1 MCVIGNE
8 PPEHFVMKLSDT
20 VHIPAPPEKVWLG
33 LNDPDTL
40 KAAIPGCKSIEKI
53 SDTEFKASA
62 AVAFGPVKAT
72 FGGKVTLSDLD
83 PPRAYRIS
91 GEGAGG
97 AAGFAKGSAMVR
109 LAAKDGGTDLSYE
122 VEASVGGKIAQIG
135 QRFIDQAA
143 KKLADDF
150 FGRFAAA
157 VAPELAATTEP
168 VAATQS
174 VAAPPEAPGPTPTP
188 SAPAPGQAASPVTE
202 PRRNANRLSEGS
214 PFAIY
219 PDPADGP
226 KLRQDLPRKLTVIGI
241 VIALIVLLVL
251 VTL

>member
-1 MCVIGNE
+1 
-8 PPEHFVMKLSDT
+8 MKLSDT

-40 KAAIPGCKSIEKI
+40 KAAIPGCKSIEKV

-83 PPRAYRIS
+83 PPNGYKIS
-91 GEGAGG
+91 GEGTGG
-97 AAGFAKGSAMVR
+97 PAGFAKGSAVVR
-109 LAAKDGGTDLSYE
+109 LTPKDGGTDLSYE

-150 FGRFAAA
+150 FGRFASA
-157 VAPELAATTEP
+157 VAPTEAAPEAKPDSRRAGAAIPAPQPAAATMPAPAAAPSPALAAP
-168 VAATQS
+168 QRAADT
-174 VAAPPEAPGPTPTP
+174 PGRKTRDNRPT
-188 SAPAPGQAASPVTE
+188 
-202 PRRNANRLSEGS
+202 LL
-214 PFAIY
+214 IY
-219 PDPADGP
+219 PDPADRP
-226 KLRQDLPRKLTVIGI
+226 ELTRALPRKLIVLGVI
-241 VIALIVLLVL
+241 IALIVLLIIYQR
-251 VTL
+251 